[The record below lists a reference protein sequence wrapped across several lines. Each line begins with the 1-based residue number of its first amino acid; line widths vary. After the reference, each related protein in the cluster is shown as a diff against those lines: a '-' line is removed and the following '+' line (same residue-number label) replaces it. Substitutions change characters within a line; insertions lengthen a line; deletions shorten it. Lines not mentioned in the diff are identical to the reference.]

1 MNLYSPD
8 RPEVTTNRKALLLDG
23 SAVPRVSVFPIEDG
37 RVELMVFLREHTS
50 GENYSYSAHTILMLC
65 SDLDKFFFNY
75 SRDPELVLEHYFHW
89 KAQLPTPRS
98 TPSRAPE
105 AVVKAQIQEY
115 LDLI

>member
-1 MNLYSPD
+1 MHLYSTD

-37 RVELMVFLREHTS
+37 RVELLVFLREYNS
-50 GENYSYSAHTILMLC
+50 GESYSYSAHTALMLC

-75 SRDPELVLEHYFHW
+75 CRDPELVLEHYFHW
-89 KAQLPTPRS
+89 KAQAPKPRPVLS
-98 TPSRAPE
+98 KVPE
-105 AVVKAQIQEY
+105 AIVKVQIQEY